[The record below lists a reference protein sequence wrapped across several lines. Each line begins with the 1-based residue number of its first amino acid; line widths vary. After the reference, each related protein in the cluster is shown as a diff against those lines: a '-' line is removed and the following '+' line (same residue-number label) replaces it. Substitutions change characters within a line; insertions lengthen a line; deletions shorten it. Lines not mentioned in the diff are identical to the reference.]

1 MKTSESENT
10 VGVSLFHSAL
20 YLDIPMF
27 LERKQ
32 ARYSLIPSHPYTPSP
47 SHPPTS
53 YLLPPTSYLLPP
65 TSYLLPPSKPN
76 PIALHRTESSPKHI
90 NPASLPLCLPTYRA
104 CITRSSRFLPLH
116 TYIHTYMKYATSHAS
131 HVTSPL
137 TLALALALAS
147 QVKRSP
153 N

>member
-47 SHPPTS
+47 SH
-53 YLLPPTSYLLPP
+53 PP